1 MIKVPKS
8 AISIAAL
15 VWVLAFTLI
24 LQTEGFAQKGR
35 TLITGSVYDASN
47 LPITDATIQLAKR
60 NNAGHA
66 LTAKSDSAGKFMFNT
81 APGSYAINVS
91 SIGYA
96 LYRSSYFKVAEQDTI
111 HLPIVLVALNTTL
124 DAVTIVGKKPFL
136 EQRND
141 KLVVNVG
148 SSITTAGATGME
160 ILRKVPGVAVVN
172 DRIRLAG
179 KSGVIIMIDGK
190 PSPYTDLEGL
200 LRDMPGGNMDKVEI
214 IANPGAK
221 YEAAGSAGII
231 NIIMKKRNAQGLT
244 GAYSIAT
251 GYSSYDQRDVRSDDN
266 HYYRI
271 NPSLSLNYSTNKV
284 IAFGTIDYLNRH
296 VFEVNNLDRIIGNNL
311 YKQENYYPY
320 NYDIVNYRTG
330 IEYTLSR
337 KSTIG
342 LLINGNYRNGE
353 GTSKTYTK
361 RFDYTLGSA
370 LDSFQTDNLMKINRQ
385 NITFNLSYKL
395 LLDTAGQTLSV
406 DADYSDYT
414 YRNHALIDIS
424 SNGADVHND
433 QLGRNP
439 LHYATFKADYTYP
452 FHNTLKLD
460 AGLKF
465 SQVNI
470 DNDLRF
476 TRNGKVDTAQT
487 NRFNYVETV
496 QSAYFNLNQKHKGF
510 EYQVG
515 LRAEHTGTSGEV
527 AASKIVNRKYLQ
539 LFPSLL
545 LSQKFG
551 SNWSVHAA
559 YSRRIDR
566 PQFVFLSPFSYFID
580 SLTYSKG
587 NPALLPQITNTGR
600 LSVNFKGSYFLAL
613 SYNHTTNTIYEA
625 APQQVGAVTY
635 TQANNLGNFKT
646 LVAELNAPFQLTD
659 AIGGNA
665 NMQEIYTYYNTGY
678 LSTVYRRK
686 KFSFQGNAN
695 IHAKLSRTL
704 TAEANGYYTS
714 RSIHEFNLISAFSGI
729 NLGLQK
735 SLFQNKGKVVFSA
748 NDIFYKNPTL
758 STVDYQDIH
767 TRYYYRDE
775 SRNFRLTFSY
785 NFGDLQSNRKSHKE
799 LGSKEENSRL

>member
-1 MIKVPKS
+1 MT
-8 AISIAAL
+8 AL
-15 VWVLAFTLI
+15 AWVLAFTLI
-24 LQTEGFAQKGR
+24 LQTETFAQKGR
-35 TLITGSVYDASN
+35 TMITGSVYDANN
-47 LPITDATIQLAKR
+47 LPVTDATIQLTKR

-66 LTAKSDSAGKFMFNT
+66 LTLKSDSAGKFMFNT
-81 APGSYAINVS
+81 APGSYAITVS
-91 SIGYA
+91 SMGYTP
-96 LYRSSYFKVAEQDTI
+96 YRGSYLKVTEQDTI
-111 HLPIVLVALNTTL
+111 HLPPIVLAALNTML
-124 DAVTIVGKKPFL
+124 NAVTIVGKKPFL

-160 ILRKVPGVAVVN
+160 ILRKVPGVMVIN

-179 KSGVIIMIDGK
+179 RTGVIIMIDGK

-200 LRDMPGGNMDKVEI
+200 LRDMPGGNIEKIEVI
-214 IANPGAK
+214 SNPGAK

-231 NIIMKKRNAQGLT
+231 NIMMKKHNAQGLT
-244 GAYSIAT
+244 GAYSLAT
-251 GYSSYDQRDVRSDDN
+251 GYSHYDQREVRSNDN
-266 HYYRI
+266 NYYRI
-271 NPSLSLNYSTNKV
+271 NPSLSLNYSTDKV
-284 IAFGTIDYLNRH
+284 IAFATIDYLNRH
-296 VFEVNNLDRIIGNNL
+296 VFEVNNLDRIIRNNL
-311 YKQENYYPY
+311 YKQVNYYPY
-320 NYDIVNYRTG
+320 HYNIVNYRTG
-330 IEYTLSR
+330 MEYKMSR

-342 LLINGNYRNGE
+342 LLINGNHRNGE

-361 RFDYTLGSA
+361 ILDNTLGTA

-395 LLDTAGQTLSV
+395 QLDTAGQTLSI

-414 YRNHALIDIS
+414 YRNHAQIDIF
-424 SNGADVHND
+424 SNEAAVHND

-439 LHYATFKADYTYP
+439 LHYTTFKADYLYP
-452 FHNTLKLD
+452 FHNRLKLD

-470 DNDLRF
+470 KNDLRF
-476 TRNGKVDTAQT
+476 TRNGMVDTAQT

-496 QSAYFNLNQKHKGF
+496 KSAYLNLNQNYKGF

-515 LRAEHTGTSGEV
+515 LRAEHTSTSGKMG
-527 AASKIVNRKYLQ
+527 ASEIVDRRYLQ

-545 LSQKFG
+545 LSQKIG
-551 SNWSVHAA
+551 SEWSAHAA

-587 NPALLPQITNTGR
+587 NPALQPQITNALR
-600 LSVNFKGSYFLAL
+600 LSVNFKGSYFVAL

-635 TQANNLGNFKT
+635 TQANNLGDFKS
-646 LVAELNAPFQLTD
+646 LVAELNAPFKLTN

-665 NMQEIYTYYNTGY
+665 NVQEIYTYYNTGY

-695 IHAKLSRTL
+695 IYVTLSSTFKV
-704 TAEANGYYTS
+704 EANGYYTS

-735 SLFQNKGKVVFSA
+735 SLFQNKGKLALSA

-758 STVDYQDIH
+758 STIDYQDIH

-785 NFGDLQSNRKSHKE
+785 NFGDLQNSRKSNKE
-799 LGSKEENSRL
+799 IGSKEENNRL